1 MEAQA
6 VGEIQGLLKELL
18 MYIEVR
24 GEGWV
29 DERERRGSA
38 VEEVVPTTG
47 IARES
52 RAGGHWTLALS

>member
-1 MEAQA
+1 M
-6 VGEIQGLLKELL
+6 GEIQGLLKELL